1 MFETDAFGDDIKKI
15 YPVINEDGSDS
26 AMLDNYLN
34 MLTLSGIPMAQ
45 AVMMAIPEPWEND
58 ESMDPDKRLSMSTT
72 LLVANLGTVQL
83 LLHLLM
89 ATL

>member
-58 ESMDPDKRLSMSTT
+58 ETMDPD
-72 LLVANLGTVQL
+72 
-83 LLHLLM
+83 
-89 ATL
+89 